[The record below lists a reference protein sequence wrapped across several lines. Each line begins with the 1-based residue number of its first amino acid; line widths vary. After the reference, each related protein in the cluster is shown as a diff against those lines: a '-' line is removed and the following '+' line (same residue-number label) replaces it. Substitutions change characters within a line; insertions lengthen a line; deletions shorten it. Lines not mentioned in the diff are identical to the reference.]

1 MFLIAFTDFAGKEAF
16 ETIHVIKTIEGYLRQ
31 LHRIIHFFEFL
42 FRLKEIIYSQEQL
55 YLVFEYV
62 EYDLKKYM
70 RTHGNK
76 PLEKT

>member
-1 MFLIAFTDFAGKEAF
+1 MVSADFAGKDDY
-16 ETIHVIKTIEGYLRQ
+16 ETILVIQTAEGYLRQ
-31 LHRIIHFFEFL
+31 LHRIIQFFEFL

-76 PLEKT
+76 PLDKT